1 MTQNALFQRVVEY
14 IGEYLET
21 DVSHLTLDSRPATAL
36 PGLDSLKVFEMFLY
50 LEDRFG
56 VEFDDT
62 VMEHFETLGDLVRY
76 IGEQLPA
83 PAEAAAV

>member
-1 MTQNALFQRVVEY
+1 VTQTALFQRVVQH

-21 DVSHLTLDSRPATAL
+21 NVSHLTLDSRPATAL

-56 VEFDDT
+56 LEFDDT
-62 VMEHFETLGDLVRY
+62 VMEHFETLGDLVAY
-76 IGEQLPA
+76 IEKHMS
-83 PAEAAAV
+83 AEARAAV